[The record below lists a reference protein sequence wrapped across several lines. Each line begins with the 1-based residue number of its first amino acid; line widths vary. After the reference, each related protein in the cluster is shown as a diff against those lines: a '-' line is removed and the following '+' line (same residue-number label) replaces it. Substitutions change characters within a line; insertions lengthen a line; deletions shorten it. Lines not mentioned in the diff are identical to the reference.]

1 MVFKHLSNLE
11 PETST
16 VSFHTLSCECE
27 EPWQQIHSPQ
37 NLTEGVGVARVGPG
51 RGFCLQFQFEESRGR
66 AEPSRSKRFWAT
78 RVVAHVSSG
87 SAHSTTTGKN
97 HQATETLGCGHTTPT
112 LGLIPTQ
119 TETSK
124 EHPASVVGRD
134 LQKFREGGNALEKAS
149 FLRIPISE
157 TPSY

>member
-1 MVFKHLSNLE
+1 MNVKNHGNKFTLPRTLQRVWAWPGWGQGGASACNFSLKNLE
-11 PETST
+11 
-16 VSFHTLSCECE
+16 
-27 EPWQQIHSPQ
+27 
-37 NLTEGVGVARVGPG
+37 
-51 RGFCLQFQFEESRGR
+51 
-66 AEPSRSKRFWAT
+66 AEPSPSKRFWAT

>member
-11 PETST
+11 PKTST

-27 EPWQQIHSPQ
+27 EPWQLIHSPW

-51 RGFCLQFQFEESRGR
+51 RGSACKFSLKDLG
-66 AEPSRSKRFWAT
+66 AT
-78 RVVAHVSSG
+78 SIVAHVSPG
-87 SAHSTTTGKN
+87 SAHSTTTGKT
-97 HQATETLGCGHTTPT
+97 HQATETLGCGLTTPT
-112 LGLIPTQ
+112 PGLIPTQ

-134 LQKFREGGNALEKAS
+134 LQKFREGGNALERAS

-157 TPSY
+157 THSY